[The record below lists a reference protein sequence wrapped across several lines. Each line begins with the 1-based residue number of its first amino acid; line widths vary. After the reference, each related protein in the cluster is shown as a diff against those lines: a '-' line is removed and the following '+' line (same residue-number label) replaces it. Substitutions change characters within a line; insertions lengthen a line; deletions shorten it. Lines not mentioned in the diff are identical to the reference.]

1 MKVLRALALVL
12 AIATPAAAAPFNV
25 AQGKAVSITG
35 AVGVITG
42 GWPDATVYPPAP
54 LSSIVDGIF
63 RPEQTEWQDG
73 SVWWDENFQ
82 GSLDNVIQI
91 ELGGTY
97 LISQLL
103 LQADNNDFWQ
113 IDARNFAG
121 TWITLGSFGQLAGFG
136 LMTRNAC
143 CFFPP
148 FEATA
153 FRINAHDGDLFYS
166 VSEFQAIG
174 EAVPEP
180 ASLLLLGTGVTALV
194 ARRRRA
200 RRNR

>member
-1 MKVLRALALVL
+1 MKVLSALALTL
-12 AIATPAAAAPFNV
+12 ALATPAAAAPFNV
-25 AQGKAVSITG
+25 AQGGAVSITG

-42 GWPDATVYPPAP
+42 GWPDASVYPPAP

-82 GSLDNVIQI
+82 GSLNNIIQI
-91 ELGGTY
+91 ELGGTFMVNQ
-97 LISQLL
+97 LI
-103 LQADNNDFWQ
+103 LQADNNDAWQ
-113 IDARNFAG
+113 IDVRNFAG
-121 TWITLGSFGQLAGFG
+121 TWITLGAFGPIGGFG
-136 LMTRNAC
+136 LMTRSAGL
-143 CFFPP
+143 FP

-153 FRINAHDGDLFYS
+153 FRINAFGGDLFYS

-200 RRNR
+200 RQNR

>member
-1 MKVLRALALVL
+1 MKVLGALALVL

-25 AQGKAVSITG
+25 AQGKPVSITG
-35 AVGVITG
+35 AVGVITCC
-42 GWPDATVYPPAP
+42 WPDATTFPPAP

-82 GSLDNVIQI
+82 GSLNNVIEI
-91 ELGGTY
+91 DLGGTF
-97 LISQLL
+97 LITQLT
-103 LQADNNDFWQ
+103 LQADNNDFFE
-113 IDARNFAG
+113 ILTRNFAG
-121 TWITLGSFGQLAGFG
+121 NWISLGFFGPVAGFG
-136 LMTRNAC
+136 LMTRDA
-143 CFFPP
+143 PGLL
-148 FEATA
+148 FESTGL
-153 FRINAHDGDLFYS
+153 RINAAGGDLFYS

-174 EAVPEP
+174 SAVPEP

-200 RRNR
+200 RQNR